1 MLTKIPKP
9 LLCRKPD
16 LQMTVDHSFKYL
28 SFQVSLGLRIQ
39 VLFGPACIDPCI
51 LRISVRDGSV
61 LHSESQH

>member
-1 MLTKIPKP
+1 MQEARLADD
-9 LLCRKPD
+9 RR
-16 LQMTVDHSFKYL
+16 SFIQIL
-28 SFQVSLGLRIQ
+28 VFSRVSLGLRIQ